1 MVEKQ
6 SIPSALS
13 ISEKSKSNSFLNI
26 LKSFFAKSRSP
37 SSFNTASLA
46 IPFPPFGAIVMN
58 PPLELKVT
66 LLRSSVATSGPLAA
80 TPPSS
85 ERLDALPP

>member
-1 MVEKQ
+1 M
-6 SIPSALS
+6 
-13 ISEKSKSNSFLNI
+13 
-26 LKSFFAKSRSP
+26 KSFFAKSRSP

-46 IPFPPFGAIVMN
+46 IPVTAFGATVMN
-58 PPLELKVT
+58 PPFEVKVFPV
-66 LLRSSVATSGPLAA
+66 RSIVPTSGPLTA